1 MSNKIVSFLGF
12 FIEKKNIVSLSG
24 QHFVLCYLN
33 ILLMDQTDPDF
44 CC

>member
-1 MSNKIVSFLGF
+1 MSNKIVSFF